1 LVLSPGFQPRYIAPR
16 TSAATADYAAL
27 AKAHALTPTQLA
39 LGWAGSRWYMGSVI
53 IGATTLEQLE
63 ENAAACNLTLSEEVL
78 KGIQELWLK
87 HGNTNLND

>member
-1 LVLSPGFQPRYIAPR
+1 
-16 TSAATADYAAL
+16 
-27 AKAHALTPTQLA
+27 
-39 LGWAGSRWYMGSVI
+39 MGSVI